1 MMETKILTELPK
13 KYERNELELTEINE
27 GWVTEDKETFKR
39 LLRKET
45 FYYVESENGRMED
58 PNREST
64 VVIEEL
70 ESIKGT
76 AYMKRKIKG
85 TLFDDVQ

>member
-1 MMETKILTELPK
+1 MEQIIVTELPK
-13 KYERNELELTEINE
+13 RYERDGNESLTEINE
-27 GWVTEDKETFKR
+27 GWVTEDKQTFKR

-45 FYYVESENGRMED
+45 FYYVDGAED
-58 PNREST
+58 KERGT
-64 VVIEEL
+64 DVVMEEL